1 MAAMT
6 VHLDIVSAEKS
17 IFNGRVAHLQVTGE
31 EGDIGVMPGHA
42 PLLTTIKPGMARI
55 VKQDGS
61 EEVFY
66 LSGGMLEVQ
75 PSTVAVLADV
85 VMRADEIDEQAALEA
100 KKRAEALIADA
111 GQDFNYEAAM
121 VELSKAMAQLR
132 VVETIKKNIAR

>member
-31 EGDIGVMPGHA
+31 EGDIGIMPGHA

-55 VKQDGS
+55 VKQDDS